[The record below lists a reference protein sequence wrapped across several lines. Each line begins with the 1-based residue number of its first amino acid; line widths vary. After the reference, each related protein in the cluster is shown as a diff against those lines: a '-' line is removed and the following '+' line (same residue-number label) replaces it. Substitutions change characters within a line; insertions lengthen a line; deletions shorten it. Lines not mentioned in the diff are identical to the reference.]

1 MYSIFQDPRVNVLE
15 KLVDLLFESKKEFII
30 EDSSIVKHLEHL
42 EDLILFSRERFLNT
56 VRGLLKIT
64 RQHEGG
70 DETLVVEKI
79 DGAPAL
85 FFLQDPRNN
94 KFGVSTKS
102 IGGKTQKIAH
112 SSKEIRALFE
122 APGLQEKL
130 KSALLFLG
138 ELELGGYAFQGD
150 IMFTKEDVRKQR
162 IKGKDYLVFTPNVLT
177 YAVAIDSNS
186 ELYRKIASSEF
197 GIVIHTVYKVSEKE
211 GLELNR
217 VYQPQLIYD
226 LVEQASKIDG
236 LFMTHPFHPQIK
248 LEVSEK
254 DIEVI
259 EKILGQIEKTL
270 YKYPTVK
277 TKELFAQFINYE
289 IKTGEIA
296 TEAENMHKEFVEFLN
311 SKKAEEVAKRKTA
324 KGKASVE
331 ANFEKIYTEVNSP
344 SFQKFVRTYVSA
356 LEIKRIFLDVFKKVS
371 SKLGG
376 TFFKKG
382 DDFELTG
389 PEGFVIA
396 ADEGI
401 VKLVDRGIFSKTN
414 FLFGAFN
421 KEK

>member
-1 MYSIFQDPRVNVLE
+1 
-15 KLVDLLFESKKEFII
+15 
-30 EDSSIVKHLEHL
+30 
-42 EDLILFSRERFLNT
+42 
-56 VRGLLKIT
+56 
-64 RQHEGG
+64 
-70 DETLVVEKI
+70 
-79 DGAPAL
+79 
-85 FFLQDPRNN
+85 
-94 KFGVSTKS
+94 
-102 IGGKTQKIAH
+102 
-112 SSKEIRALFE
+112 
-122 APGLQEKL
+122 
-130 KSALLFLG
+130 
-138 ELELGGYAFQGD
+138 
-150 IMFTKEDVRKQR
+150 
-162 IKGKDYLVFTPNVLT
+162 
-177 YAVAIDSNS
+177 
-186 ELYRKIASSEF
+186 
-197 GIVIHTVYKVSEKE
+197 
-211 GLELNR
+211 